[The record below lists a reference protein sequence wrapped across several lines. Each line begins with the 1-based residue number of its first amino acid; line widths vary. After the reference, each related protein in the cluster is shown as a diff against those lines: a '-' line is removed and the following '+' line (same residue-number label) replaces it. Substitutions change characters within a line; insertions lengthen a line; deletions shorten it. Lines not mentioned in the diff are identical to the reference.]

1 MHKSLGNG
9 VDPDDMVRKYGADI
23 VRLWA
28 ASSDYHADVR
38 CSDAIFRQ
46 LSETY
51 RKIRNTARILLANL
65 GDFNP
70 DTDAVPAERLH
81 EIDKWILSRLND
93 LIRVCRAGYDGYEF
107 HTVTHAV
114 SNFCTNELSKLY
126 VDITKDRLYT
136 EGKT

>member
-51 RKIRNTARILLANL
+51 RKIRNTARILLANRVISTRIPMRCRRSACTRSTS
-65 GDFNP
+65 GFC
-70 DTDAVPAERLH
+70 PA
-81 EIDKWILSRLND
+81 
-93 LIRVCRAGYDGYEF
+93 
-107 HTVTHAV
+107 
-114 SNFCTNELSKLY
+114 
-126 VDITKDRLYT
+126 
-136 EGKT
+136 